1 MGFLDQYHSPD
12 DLPRV
17 LKVFP
22 LPGALLLPHAELPL
36 NIFEPRYLAM
46 VSDALAGDRLIG
58 MIQPD
63 DDEAD
68 LTGSPA
74 LKQVGCAGRITS
86 FAETLDGRLLITL
99 SGVCRFTITK
109 EVASDKP
116 YRQVEADFSSFAE
129 DLAAPE
135 DEDDVDRASLLK
147 VFRDYLQA
155 NDMSADWDQVRS
167 ASTEALVNTLAVL
180 APYAP
185 RDKQALLEA
194 KDLKS
199 RADVLIALTEMA
211 LARQGSGTSS
221 GLQ

>member
-1 MGFLDQYHSPD
+1 
-12 DLPRV
+12 
-17 LKVFP
+17 VFP

-46 VSDALAGDRLIG
+46 VADALSGDRLIG

-68 LTGSPA
+68 LSGAPA

-86 FAETLDGRLLITL
+86 FTETPDGRILLTL
-99 SGVCRFTITK
+99 TGVCRFAITR
-109 EVASDKP
+109 EIATDKS
-116 YRQVEADFSSFAE
+116 YRQVEADFSNFSGDLGDAE
-129 DLAAPE
+129 DEEA
-135 DEDDVDRASLLK
+135 VDRTSLLR
-147 VFRDYLQA
+147 VFRDYLNA
-155 NDMSADWDQVRS
+155 NDMSADWDQVRA

-180 APYAP
+180 APHAP
-185 RDKQALLEA
+185 REKQALLEA

-211 LARQGSGTSS
+211 LARQGSGPTS

>member
-1 MGFLDQYHSPD
+1 MSFLDQYRTEA
-12 DLPRV
+12 DLPRR
-17 LKVFP
+17 LRVFP

-46 VSDALAGDRLIG
+46 IEDALAGDRLIG

-63 DDEAD
+63 HDDAD
-68 LTGSPA
+68 LAGAPA
-74 LKQVGCAGRITS
+74 LKQVGCAGRIS
-86 FAETLDGRLLITL
+86 SYAETPDGRILITL
-99 SGVCRFTITK
+99 SGICRFAIVR
-109 EVASDKP
+109 ELASDKP
-116 YRQVEADFSSFAE
+116 YREVEASYSDFAE
-129 DLAAPE
+129 DLAEAE
-135 DEDDVDRASLLK
+135 GDEGVDRSSLLK
-147 VFRDYLQA
+147 VFRDYLAA
-155 NDMSADWDQVRS
+155 NDMSADWDQVRA

-180 APYAP
+180 APHEP

-211 LARQGSGTSS
+211 LARQGAGPAS

>member
-1 MGFLDQYHSPD
+1 MSFLDQYRTEA
-12 DLPRV
+12 DLPRR

-46 VSDALAGDRLIG
+46 IEDALAGDRLIG

-63 DDEAD
+63 HDDAD
-68 LTGSPA
+68 LAGAPT
-74 LKQVGCAGRITS
+74 LKQVGCAGRIS
-86 FAETLDGRLLITL
+86 SYAETPDGRILITL
-99 SGVCRFTITK
+99 SGICRFAIVS
-109 EVASDKP
+109 ELASDKP
-116 YRQVEADFSSFAE
+116 YREVEASYADFAE
-129 DLAAPE
+129 DLAEAE
-135 DEDDVDRASLLK
+135 GDEGVDRSSLLK
-147 VFRDYLQA
+147 VFRDYLAA
-155 NDMSADWDQVRS
+155 NDMSADWDQVRA

-180 APYAP
+180 APHEP

-211 LARQGSGTSS
+211 LARQGAGPAS

>member
-1 MGFLDQYHSPD
+1 MGFLDQYRTPA
-12 DLPRV
+12 DLPRR

-46 VSDALAGDRLIG
+46 VADALAGDRLIG

-63 DDEAD
+63 HDDAD
-68 LTGSPA
+68 LSGSPA
-74 LKQVGCAGRITS
+74 LKHIGCAGRITS
-86 FAETLDGRLLITL
+86 FAETPDGRLLITL
-99 SGVCRFTITK
+99 SGICRFAIAR
-109 EVASDKP
+109 EASTDKP
-116 YRQVEADFSSFAE
+116 YREVDADFSHFAT
-129 DLAAPE
+129 DLSE
-135 DEDDVDRASLLK
+135 TDDDDGVDRTSLIK
-147 VFRDYLQA
+147 VFRDYLAA
-155 NDMSADWDQVRS
+155 NDMSADWDQVRE

-180 APYAP
+180 APHAP

-194 KDLKS
+194 KDLKE

-211 LARQGSGTSS
+211 LARQGAGPAS

>member
-1 MGFLDQYHSPD
+1 MGFIDQYRSPA
-12 DLPRV
+12 DLPRL

-46 VSDALAGDRLIG
+46 VSDALASDRLIG

-63 DDEAD
+63 NDEAD
-68 LTGSPA
+68 LSGSPA

-86 FAETLDGRLLITL
+86 FAETPDGRILITL
-99 SGVCRFTITK
+99 SGICRFAIAR
-109 EVASDKP
+109 EISSDKP
-116 YRQVEADFSSFAE
+116 YRQVEPDFSAFAD
-129 DLAAPE
+129 DLV
-135 DEDDVDRASLLK
+135 DTDDDDTVDRTSLLK
-147 VFRDYLQA
+147 VFQEYLTA
-155 NDMSADWDQVRS
+155 NDMSADWDQVKA

-180 APYAP
+180 APHAP

-211 LARQGSGTSS
+211 LARSGSGTIP

>member
-1 MGFLDQYHSPD
+1 MGFIDQYRSAA
-12 DLPRV
+12 DLPHL

-63 DDEAD
+63 NDEAD
-68 LTGSPA
+68 LSGSPA

-86 FAETLDGRLLITL
+86 FAETPDGRILITL
-99 SGVCRFTITK
+99 SGICRFAIVR
-109 EVASDKP
+109 EIGSDKP
-116 YRQVEADFSSFAE
+116 YRQIEADFSGFADDLVDAE
-129 DLAAPE
+129 D
-135 DEDDVDRASLLK
+135 DEAVDRTSLLK
-147 VFRDYLQA
+147 VFQEYLTA
-155 NDMSADWDQVRS
+155 NDMSADWDQVKA

-180 APYAP
+180 APHAP

-211 LARQGSGTSS
+211 LARSGSGTVP

>member
-1 MGFLDQYHSPD
+1 MGFLDQYRTPA
-12 DLPRV
+12 DLPRR

-46 VSDALAGDRLIG
+46 VVDALAGDRLIG

-63 DDEAD
+63 HDDAD
-68 LTGSPA
+68 LSGAPT
-74 LKQVGCAGRITS
+74 LKHIGCAGRITS
-86 FAETLDGRLLITL
+86 FAETPDGRLLITL
-99 SGVCRFTITK
+99 SGICRFAIAREHST
-109 EVASDKP
+109 DKP
-116 YRQVEADFSSFAE
+116 YREVEADFSDFGA
-129 DLAAPE
+129 DLAE
-135 DEDDVDRASLLK
+135 TEDDDGIDRPSLIK
-147 VFRDYLQA
+147 VFRDYLAA
-155 NDMSADWDQVRS
+155 NDMTADWDQVRA

-180 APYAP
+180 APHAP

-194 KDLKS
+194 KDLKE

-211 LARQGSGTSS
+211 LARQGAGPAS

>member
-1 MGFLDQYHSPD
+1 MLSYQHAYHAGGPA
-12 DLPRV
+12 DLHKHIV
-17 LKVFP
+17 L
-22 LPGALLLPHAELPL
+22 AELL
-36 NIFEPRYLAM
+36 ARLTAKPRGIAYL
-46 VSDALAGDRLIG
+46 
-58 MIQPD
+58 
-63 DDEAD
+63 E
-68 LTGSPA
+68 TH
-74 LKQVGCAGRITS
+74 AGR
-86 FAETLDGRLLITL
+86 GR
-99 SGVCRFTITK
+99 
-109 EVASDKP
+109 
-116 YRQVEADFSSFAE
+116 Y

-135 DEDDVDRASLLK
+135 DEEDVDRASLLK

-155 NDMSADWDQVRS
+155 NDMSADWDQVRA

>member
-1 MGFLDQYHSPD
+1 MGFIDQYRSAA
-12 DLPRV
+12 DLPRL

-63 DDEAD
+63 IEDAD
-68 LTGSPA
+68 LSGSPA
-74 LKQVGCAGRITS
+74 LKQVGCAGRISS
-86 FAETLDGRLLITL
+86 FAETPDGRILITL
-99 SGVCRFTITK
+99 SGICRFTIGK
-109 EVASDKP
+109 EIGSDKP
-116 YRQVEADFSSFAE
+116 YRQIEADFSGFASDLVDAE
-129 DLAAPE
+129 D
-135 DEDDVDRASLLK
+135 DEAVDRTSLLK
-147 VFRDYLQA
+147 VFQDYLAA
-155 NDMSADWDQVRS
+155 NDMNADWDQVKA

-180 APYAP
+180 APHAP

-211 LARQGSGTSS
+211 LARSGSGSVP
-221 GLQ
+221 GLH

>member
-1 MGFLDQYHSPD
+1 MGFIDQYRSAA
-12 DLPRV
+12 DLPHL

-63 DDEAD
+63 FEDAD
-68 LTGSPA
+68 LSGSPA

-86 FAETLDGRLLITL
+86 FAETPDSRILITL
-99 SGVCRFTITK
+99 SGICRFTIGK
-109 EVASDKP
+109 EIGSAKP
-116 YRQVEADFSSFAE
+116 YRQVEADFSGFACDLVDAE
-129 DLAAPE
+129 D
-135 DEDDVDRASLLK
+135 DEAVDRTSLLR
-147 VFRDYLQA
+147 VFQDYLAA
-155 NDMSADWDQVRS
+155 NDMSADWDQVKA

-180 APYAP
+180 APHAP

-211 LARQGSGTSS
+211 LARSGSGTVP

>member
-1 MGFLDQYHSPD
+1 MGFIDQYRSAA
-12 DLPRV
+12 DLPRL

-63 DDEAD
+63 NDEAD
-68 LTGSPA
+68 LSGSPA

-86 FAETLDGRLLITL
+86 FAETPDGRILITL
-99 SGVCRFTITK
+99 SGICRFAIAK
-109 EVASDKP
+109 EIGCDKP
-116 YRQVEADFSSFAE
+116 YRQIEPDFAGFAD
-129 DLAAPE
+129 DLI
-135 DEDDVDRASLLK
+135 DTDDDDTVDRTSLLK
-147 VFRDYLQA
+147 VFQEYLTA
-155 NDMSADWDQVRS
+155 NDMSADWDQVKA

-180 APYAP
+180 APHAP

-211 LARQGSGTSS
+211 LARSRSGTVP

>member
-1 MGFLDQYHSPD
+1 MGFLDQYRTPAS
-12 DLPRV
+12 LPPR

-46 VSDALAGDRLIG
+46 IQDALAGDRLIG

-68 LTGSPA
+68 LSGAPA
-74 LKQVGCAGRITS
+74 LKHVGCAGRITS
-86 FAETLDGRLLITL
+86 FTETPDGRILLTL
-99 SGVCRFTITK
+99 TGVCRFAITR
-109 EVASDKP
+109 EVATDKP
-116 YRQVEADFSSFAE
+116 YRQVEADFSNFSGDLSDAE
-129 DLAAPE
+129 DEEA
-135 DEDDVDRASLLK
+135 VDRTSLLK
-147 VFRDYLQA
+147 VFRDYLNA
-155 NDMSADWDQVRS
+155 NDMSADWDQVRA

-180 APYAP
+180 APHAP

-211 LARQGSGTSS
+211 LARQGSGPTS